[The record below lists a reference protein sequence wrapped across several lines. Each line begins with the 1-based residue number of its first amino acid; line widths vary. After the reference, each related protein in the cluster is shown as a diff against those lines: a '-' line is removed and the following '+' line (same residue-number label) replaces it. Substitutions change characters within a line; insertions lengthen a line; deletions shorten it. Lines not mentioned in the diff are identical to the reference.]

1 MWYWPVFFVVAI
13 VSGLAMATLLWLLAR
28 SEPGVRRWAIVV
40 TASAAAIP
48 VAIVV
53 HNVLSAF
60 IGGEEAISFV
70 LALLVAPAF
79 LMVGAIGGGLAM
91 MRQPALGAPILLYA
105 AGMALFAL
113 YSLFALII
121 TTVAGGNPSYQ
132 GAVEAVVV
140 PSAALAM
147 LAGVFMT
154 GRALRTRRSAGV
166 AGARP

>member
-13 VSGLAMATLLWLLAR
+13 ASGLAMATLLWLLAR
-28 SEPGVRRWAIVV
+28 SERGVRRWAIVV
-40 TASAAAIP
+40 TASAVAIPAAI
-48 VAIVV
+48 VL

-60 IGGEEAISFV
+60 IGGDEAISFV
-70 LALLVAPAF
+70 LALLVAPAL
-79 LMVGAIGGGLAM
+79 LMVGAVGGGLAM

-121 TTVAGGNPSYQ
+121 TTVTGGNPAYQ

-140 PSAALAM
+140 PVAALAM

-154 GRALRTRRSAGV
+154 GRALRASRSAGV
-166 AGARP
+166 AGA